1 MFPYYFMYG
10 KSLTHKTTTKILL
23 RQTYSIIP
31 VYFLGTTEERA
42 WIANFERRKNRGD
55 TSKIF

>member
-1 MFPYYFMYG
+1 MYG
-10 KSLTHKTTTKILL
+10 KSLTHKTTTKIIL

-31 VYFLGTTEERA
+31 VYFWGITEERV
-42 WIANFERRKNRGD
+42 WIANFKRRKNRGD